1 MMGRIAMS
9 KIFISHSSADNI
21 AAQAM
26 ADWLAENGWD
36 EVFLDF
42 DPDRGIAASQRWEQ
56 ALHAAA
62 LRCEAVIFLITS
74 AWLGSPWCGKE
85 YHLARS
91 LNKPLFGLIADPA
104 LSIAVVQARNP
115 EYAATW
121 QMVDLCA
128 GTDAQIRKA
137 RLPGSATEGHVA
149 WSQTGLRRLKIGL
162 DKAGLDP
169 KYFEWPPDN
178 EPKRS
183 PYPGLRA
190 LEAADAGVF
199 FGRDAALVEAGDTLR
214 KLREAARPRLLVL
227 LGASGAGKSSF
238 LRAGLWPRLLRDD
251 AHFLPLPPLR
261 PGRAALYGDTGLEAA
276 LHAAFPE
283 LSGPQLRAAIA
294 DGATGL
300 RPLLAGLITRA
311 TPSGAPAPSLIIAVD
326 QAEELFR
333 AEGAGESADLMFLLR
348 DLVGSDNPAVIV
360 LFVIRTDSYDKLEHA
375 PALEGMPQKTLPLLP
390 LPRSN
395 YREVIEGPA
404 RRVTQHGGKLEIEPA
419 LTEALIHDA
428 EMGGGGDTL
437 PLLAFVLEQ
446 LYRDHGQSGALRL
459 ADYVASGRFEGAI
472 DKAVARA
479 FVRADS
485 QADIPRERAARET
498 LLRRGLIPWL
508 AGIDPDTRS
517 PRRAIAR
524 KDDIPPEALP
534 LVTLLVEERLLIED
548 ARQEG
553 TGHEALNVATLE
565 PAHEALLR
573 QWGLLDG
580 WLKEDQGHLA
590 TLEGVRRAARDWD
603 ANARGDSWLTH
614 QAGRLADARGL
625 DSRPDLAA
633 QLNARDR
640 AYLSACAARETAAQ
654 AEREKAAANELA
666 LARAEAERA
675 RARSRSARN
684 LTAVAV
690 VAALALAGLGLW
702 ALQQRNAAQRDAAAA
717 LAAQKQTQSALREAT
732 NTANALVFSIAQKFR
747 GIKGVPVALIGK
759 VLAMTLDML
768 NQLVKSG
775 HASSDMLNSQSV
787 ALDETSKTLLMQGN
801 SAAALADALQARA
814 IGAKLVLRQ
823 PGNDY
828 YKRELSVA
836 DQIVGETR
844 QAHGDLAGALR
855 ANEAN
860 LAIRQKLVAND
871 PGNTGWQSDLSG
883 AYSQIGQIMQSQGN
897 INGALQNFQLA
908 YAILTHLTQMQP
920 ANAKWQAYLST
931 EDNDIGDAL
940 KAKNDLPGALHA
952 YEASLAIRQHLTQ
965 AYPGDASFQEDLS
978 GAEIRVGD
986 VHRLEGD
993 LNAALKAYL
1002 DSWNIQKQLTDS
1014 DAGNANWQDE
1024 LAVADERVG
1033 DIRNAQGNLDGALQA
1048 YQASL
1053 IARKQLTT
1061 FDPSNAIWKSDLA
1074 ISEWFVGQVRQ
1085 KQGDL
1090 PDALKAFQASAA
1102 IRLWLTKFDPGNV
1115 VWQYALATSY
1125 EKIGDVLKAQGHLN
1139 GALKSFQANLA
1150 VNQRLANLSPSNT
1163 TWQRNLELAYA
1174 HLGWLYLGK
1183 SPPDNVAARK
1193 AMTIGRSIVAPLAAA
1208 HPDDP
1213 RYKSDLQWLD
1223 TNLAK
1228 TR

>member
-1 MMGRIAMS
+1 MS

-42 DPDRGIAASQRWEQ
+42 DPERGIAASQRWEQ
-56 ALHAAA
+56 ALHGAA
-62 LRCEAVIFLITS
+62 LRCEAVIFLITT

-104 LSIAVVQARNP
+104 LSIAAVQAKFP

-137 RLPGSATEGHVA
+137 HLPGQVIEGHVA

-169 KYFEWPPDN
+169 KYFEWPPAH
-178 EPKRS
+178 EPQRS

-190 LEAADAGVF
+190 LESADAGVF

-261 PGRAALYGDTGLEAA
+261 PGRAALSGDTGLEAA
-276 LHAAFPE
+276 LHLALPDVP
-283 LSGPQLRAAIA
+283 GPRLRAAIA
-294 DGATGL
+294 GGAAGL
-300 RPLLAGLITRA
+300 RPLLGELVARA
-311 TPSGAPAPSLIIAVD
+311 TPPGAAAPSLVIAVD

-333 AEGAGESADLMFLLR
+333 AEGAGESAELMYLLR
-348 DLVGSDNPAVIV
+348 DLAGADDPATII
-360 LFVIRTDSYDKLEHA
+360 LFVIRSDSYDKLEHA
-375 PALEGMPQKTLPLLP
+375 QALEGMPQKTLPLLP

-428 EMGGGGDTL
+428 ELGGGGDTL

-446 LYRDHGQSGALRL
+446 LYRDHARSGALRL

-479 FVRADS
+479 FLRADS
-485 QADIPRERAARET
+485 RPDIPQERAARET

-508 AGIDPDTRS
+508 AGIDPETRS

-548 ARQEG
+548 AHQEG
-553 TGHEALNVATLE
+553 SGPEAVNVATLE

-603 ANARGDSWLTH
+603 ANARGESWLTH

-625 DSRPDLAA
+625 DTRPDLAA

-666 LARAEAERA
+666 LARAEAEKA

-684 LTAVAV
+684 LTGVAVA
-690 VAALALAGLGLW
+690 AALALAGLGLW
-702 ALQQRNAAQRDAAAA
+702 ALQQRNVARREAAAA
-717 LAAQKQTQSALREAT
+717 VAAQAQTQAALKEAT
-732 NTANALVFSIAQKFR
+732 VTANALVFDIAQKFR
-747 GIKGVPVALIGK
+747 GIKGVPVALIGT

-768 NQLVKSG
+768 DQLVTSG
-775 HASSDMLNSQSV
+775 HAGSDMLNSQTI
-787 ALDETSKTLLMQGN
+787 ALDETATTLLLQGN
-801 SAAALADALQARA
+801 SAAALADALKSRA
-814 IGAKLVLRQ
+814 IGVRLVHRQ
-823 PGNDY
+823 PGNY
-828 YKRELSVA
+828 YYQRELSVST
-836 DQIVGETR
+836 QIVGQVR
-844 QAHGDLAGALR
+844 QARGDLSGALR
-855 ANEAN
+855 AFRAVE
-860 LAIRQKLVAND
+860 AIREKLVALD
-871 PGNTGWQSDLSG
+871 PGNPDWQSDLSG
-883 AYSQIGQIMQSQGN
+883 ARSRIGQVLQAQGDLAGALDN
-897 INGALQNFQLA
+897 FRRSHAILKQLTDRHPKVVKWQNYLATADNEIGDVLGAQGDLNGAL
-908 YAILTHLTQMQP
+908 
-920 ANAKWQAYLST
+920 KS
-931 EDNDIGDAL
+931 
-940 KAKNDLPGALHA
+940 

-965 AYPGDASFQEDLS
+965 VDPGNANFQTDLALTED
-978 GAEIRVGD
+978 RVGD
-986 VHRLEGD
+986 VHRAQGNLDG
-993 LNAALKAYL
+993 AIKAYQVGL
-1002 DSWNIQKQLTDS
+1002 TIRRQLTAS
-1014 DAGNANWQDE
+1014 DPGNATWLSE
-1024 LAVADERVG
+1024 LALSDERVG
-1033 DIRNAQGNLDGALQA
+1033 DIRKAQGDLAGALRA

-1053 IARKQLTT
+1053 ETRKRLTA
-1061 FDPSNAIWKSDLA
+1061 FDPGNNGWKNDLA
-1074 ISEWFVGQVRQ
+1074 NSYWFVGLVFK
-1085 KQGDL
+1085 KQNAL
-1090 PDALKAFQASAA
+1090 PAALRAFQASLALRHQLVKIDPANFSWQGGLAA
-1102 IRLWLTKFDPGNV
+1102 ADEG
-1115 VWQYALATSY
+1115 
-1125 EKIGDVLKAQGHLN
+1125 IGDVLKAQGDFR
-1139 GALKSFQANLA
+1139 GALKALQESLEID
-1150 VNQRLANLSPSNT
+1150 QRVAATSPSDT
-1163 TWQRNLELAYA
+1163 RWQRNLELAYI
-1174 HLGWLYLGK
+1174 HIGWLDLGMV
-1183 SPPDNVAARK
+1183 PPDK
-1193 AMTIGRSIVAPLAAA
+1193 AGALKALTLGRSIIAPLAAA
-1208 HPDDP
+1208 HPDNVSY
-1213 RYKSDLQWLD
+1213 RKDLKWID
-1223 TNLAK
+1223 ANLGKA
-1228 TR
+1228 R